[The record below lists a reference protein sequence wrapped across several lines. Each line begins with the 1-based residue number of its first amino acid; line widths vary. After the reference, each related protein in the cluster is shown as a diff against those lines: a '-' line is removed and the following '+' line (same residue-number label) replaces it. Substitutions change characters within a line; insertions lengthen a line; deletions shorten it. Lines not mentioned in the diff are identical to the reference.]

1 MPESPNERRVWLSAD
16 ELELF
21 LDTARDH
28 STKHYIAMGLMGL
41 CGLRRAEAL
50 AVTPSHVVDTDVQT
64 MIRLEAGDTKADYY
78 RSTPVPE
85 RLESSLRTYVEF
97 SDRLGG
103 WHDERPFIDVSG
115 RTTARWAKKHAQRC
129 NDETSESDDG
139 WEYFTPHD
147 LRRAWANRM
156 IEDGVAP
163 PLIMNFGGWESWPQF
178 RDSYLNGYSSKRVRE
193 ELEPL
198 DWM

>member
-16 ELELF
+16 ELERF
-21 LDTARDH
+21 LGVARDH

-50 AVTPSHVVDTDVQT
+50 SVTPAHVVDTDVQT

-78 RSTPVPE
+78 RSTPVPQT
-85 RLESSLRTYVEF
+85 LETSLRTYVEF
-97 SDRLGG
+97 NDRLDG
-103 WHDERPFIDVSG
+103 WHDEQPFIDVSG
-115 RTTARWAKKHAQRC
+115 RTIARWAKKHAATC
-129 NDETSESDDG
+129 NDETSDSDDG
-139 WEYFTPHD
+139 WAYFTPHD

-156 IEDGVAP
+156 IEDDVAP

-178 RDSYLNGYSSKRVRE
+178 RDAYLNGYSSKRVRE
-193 ELEPL
+193 ELKPL